1 MGASKMENSEV
12 IKEVLTKMINIS
24 GRKTNK
30 GHAVY
35 IMDSSLKKLLNKYDF
50 LKHVEIKDT
59 RFLEDVDPVS
69 VMTDLDSV
77 PQIEVGKAIN
87 EIITTM
93 NESLGKDAGY
103 FFIKELS
110 RNIKE
115 DYQTPIKDMGVDLS
129 LMQLEREVKEL
140 EKRML
145 SPQKNK
151 E

>member
-77 PQIEVGKAIN
+77 PQIEVGKAIH
-87 EIITTM
+87 EIISTM
-93 NESLGKDAGY
+93 NDSLGKDAGY

-110 RNIKE
+110 RNIKD
-115 DYQTPIKDMGVDLS
+115 DYQTPIKNMGVDLS

-145 SPQKNK
+145 STQKN
-151 E
+151 

>member
-1 MGASKMENSEV
+1 MENSEV

-110 RNIKE
+110 RNIKD
-115 DYQTPIKDMGVDLS
+115 DYQTPIKNMGVDLS